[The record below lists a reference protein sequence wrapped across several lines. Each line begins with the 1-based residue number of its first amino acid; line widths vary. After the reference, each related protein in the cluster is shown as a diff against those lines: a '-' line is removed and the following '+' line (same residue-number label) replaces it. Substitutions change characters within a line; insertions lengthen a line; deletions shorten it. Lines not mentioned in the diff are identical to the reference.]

1 VSDVKPMLDRLK
13 RNFISK
19 LTLLCRIEKE
29 MEKKRQNLLQRQVD
43 SWETRGIRSSSSAL
57 LIDKEELV
65 EQVTKVVVKH
75 YRRASVKVHPDR
87 VAIGFQEDFDALT
100 KARNVLREP
109 ELRATYMEQMLEV
122 WCKVGAGYVVSSH
135 SAWVD
140 KHQPD
145 VEDQKKQT
153 AGKKKPVFA
162 LQGGLLHDKPGKL
175 GVEVLG
181 LSLCTVRLHSR
192 LPRNNYQFFQYCKS
206 VHVIRLQVNRD
217 NSEEVCLAF
226 LDESKLTS
234 LLRTHEYGDFNVDVV
249 VLQSRVWDIC
259 WRFVISID
267 DITNKTTP
275 RSEEARVD
283 LMSAKQ
289 RHHLETLH
297 KFEELAR
304 KRTLGIRSVLIKLSG
319 SCAGQGATTNTY
331 STLQA
336 VVLRGQ
342 HTAYLL
348 GKWRNLCGDGSPQ
361 SLSSQRLAD
370 LEQTLLDTEPYKE
383 KFDKILAVHER
394 KKGVKQ
400 FKAKLHDVLE
410 SGLGS
415 PWISRIGKDDFTE
428 LKGDAN
434 RLYQLLIEGKQTH
447 SIELVDT
454 AALDAAVTRTDLFT
468 AKQIETLEK
477 RRDEVEEHATQAAA
491 LAMKEAK
498 ERVAAEQERRDMEKR
513 GRFMEQGSAVVLQG
527 LKTQQQLNGSL
538 ATYMRL
544 GQGDRYVVRLYVDSR
559 EVSLQ
564 KENFRK
570 WDGGLGGLNLNHSS
584 SGQQRCWQC
593 VACTYLHEGS
603 LATTDKCTICQTP
616 RDPEE
621 EPAKI
626 YRVTEPVLQQK
637 PQKASS
643 EETKT
648 KSPKRNGKKTKCLH
662 GLKCKFL
669 KKGNCRFY
677 HPSEQVDTISAAKPA
692 NESKKTH
699 RARLPVE
706 TSVAETVPQTAI
718 VEPCLQNANLGDE
731 CWNPD
736 T

>member
-1 VSDVKPMLDRLK
+1 
-13 RNFISK
+13 
-19 LTLLCRIEKE
+19 

-249 VLQSRVWDIC
+249 VPQSGVWDIC
-259 WRFVISID
+259 WRFAISID
-267 DITNKTTP
+267 DVTNKTTP

-297 KFEELAR
+297 KF
-304 KRTLGIRSVLIKLSG
+304 
-319 SCAGQGATTNTY
+319 
-331 STLQA
+331 
-336 VVLRGQ
+336 
-342 HTAYLL
+342 
-348 GKWRNLCGDGSPQ
+348 
-361 SLSSQRLAD
+361 
-370 LEQTLLDTEPYKE
+370 
-383 KFDKILAVHER
+383 
-394 KKGVKQ
+394 
-400 FKAKLHDVLE
+400 
-410 SGLGS
+410 
-415 PWISRIGKDDFTE
+415 
-428 LKGDAN
+428 
-434 RLYQLLIEGKQTH
+434 
-447 SIELVDT
+447 
-454 AALDAAVTRTDLFT
+454 
-468 AKQIETLEK
+468 
-477 RRDEVEEHATQAAA
+477 
-491 LAMKEAK
+491 
-498 ERVAAEQERRDMEKR
+498 
-513 GRFMEQGSAVVLQG
+513 
-527 LKTQQQLNGSL
+527 
-538 ATYMRL
+538 
-544 GQGDRYVVRLYVDSR
+544 
-559 EVSLQ
+559 
-564 KENFRK
+564 
-570 WDGGLGGLNLNHSS
+570 
-584 SGQQRCWQC
+584 
-593 VACTYLHEGS
+593 
-603 LATTDKCTICQTP
+603 
-616 RDPEE
+616 
-621 EPAKI
+621 
-626 YRVTEPVLQQK
+626 
-637 PQKASS
+637 
-643 EETKT
+643 
-648 KSPKRNGKKTKCLH
+648 
-662 GLKCKFL
+662 
-669 KKGNCRFY
+669 
-677 HPSEQVDTISAAKPA
+677 
-692 NESKKTH
+692 
-699 RARLPVE
+699 
-706 TSVAETVPQTAI
+706 
-718 VEPCLQNANLGDE
+718 
-731 CWNPD
+731 
-736 T
+736 